1 MKLNTERKMTEKYLM
16 STLVATLLTFWP
28 PGPELELYVI
38 LSSSKGGAGEE
49 EGDLATQKVTHSC
62 LTGG

>member
-1 MKLNTERKMTEKYLM
+1 MTEKYLM

-49 EGDLATQKVTHSC
+49 EGEEEGDLATQKVTDSF
-62 LTGG
+62 LTGGLY

>member
-1 MKLNTERKMTEKYLM
+1 MTEQYLM

-38 LSSSKGGAGEE
+38 FSSSTGGAGEEEE

-62 LTGG
+62 LTGGLY

>member
-1 MKLNTERKMTEKYLM
+1 MTEQYLM

-38 LSSSKGGAGEE
+38 LSSSTGGAGEE
-49 EGDLATQKVTHSC
+49 EGEGDLATQKVTHSC
-62 LTGG
+62 LTGGLY